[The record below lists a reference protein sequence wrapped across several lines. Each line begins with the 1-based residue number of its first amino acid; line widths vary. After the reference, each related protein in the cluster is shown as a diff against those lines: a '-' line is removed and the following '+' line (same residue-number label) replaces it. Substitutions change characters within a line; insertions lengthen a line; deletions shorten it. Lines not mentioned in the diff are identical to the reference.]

1 MQALLNGMQFRKLL
15 EKEYSN
21 IETDYDL
28 KKIDIQILQYL
39 KKAGQYDTAR
49 DIVAL
54 GLFTKGHVSQ
64 SLANLKAQG
73 LVEPVHDES
82 DNRCIHLMLTD
93 EAIELIKQ
101 IETIYEKILQ
111 IMFKDIPE
119 EDQEV
124 FKRVGTQIVKNIK
137 TYI

>member
-21 IETDYDL
+21 IETEYDL

-39 KKAGQYDTAR
+39 KNAGQQDTAK
-49 DIVAL
+49 DIVDL

-101 IETIYEKILQ
+101 IETIYANILQ
-111 IMFKDIPE
+111 IMFADISE

-124 FKRVGTQIVKNIK
+124 FKRVGKQIMQNIK